1 MIAVDRGGNGPG
13 TELRTFLIADIRGY
27 TTYTREH
34 GDEAAGALAARF
46 AETVRDVAE
55 ANEGF
60 LLELRGDE
68 ALVVFVSARNA
79 LRAAVAMQ
87 DRLRENEL
95 PRGVG
100 IGLDAGEAV
109 AVEGGYRGGALNLAA
124 RLCAQAKAGE
134 VLASEAVI
142 HLAAKVEGLAYV
154 DPRTLKL
161 KGYDRPVR
169 AVDVVSSDRIPGGFS
184 HRVHRA
190 SNRLRADRRIQIAI
204 ALIASIAIVAAVVPR
219 ALRDDAPAEAGAAP
233 GLAFLDAA
241 SGDLLAHIDAAE
253 PGAGFFAEGRFWVR
267 DPDNSVFLAID
278 GVTHEVV
285 ARIPVPIASGYAAV
299 DGDRLWVADFN
310 SPTLAEV
317 DIPTERTIHEFD
329 LAQDAQDTE
338 GLSGILV
345 ADGSVW
351 VQHRDE
357 LLRLDPRN
365 GKVRARIGG
374 IYWAGAVTQVQDGT
388 IWATSWPGLVQVDPQ
403 TNERGLVLDQA
414 TDIFGSVVEQAGALW
429 TADESKGV
437 VYKVDP
443 NSAKILDTYETGEG
457 ARYISAAD
465 GQVWV
470 ANQDV
475 GTVTRIDALT
485 GELGTFSMGHP
496 VAAVVTGADQ
506 AMVTVLPGKTFEDE
520 IAALTGDVARVL
532 APAYVYSQLDP
543 AIAGYSGNALQQQLA
558 NATCARLLR
567 YPSDPAAGASEL
579 EPEVATSLPAKS
591 NGGRTYT
598 FTIGRGFAFS
608 PPSNEPITAQ
618 TYAFSIERALSP
630 VFGDQAQGARFV
642 DDIKG
647 EAAYRKGKA
656 EHIAGIRAEG
666 DTLSIT
672 LTGPSDTFLDRLA
685 IPSFCP
691 VPLDTPIVA
700 GGVSDFTG
708 AGVYQP
714 NLASSGPYF
723 ISYHLN
729 GELTILQRNP
739 NYTGPHAGTLDAIAI
754 REGIDASQAIGR
766 VEDGS
771 WDLTMVDDPSM
782 SPGEELDVRWG
793 PASEA
798 AAVGE
803 QRYFAVPVPGAATIA
818 LNAGRPLFND
828 ARVRRAVAS
837 AVARDELASVSGWLA
852 PSDAFIPPI
861 LLGAVER
868 PLFDPSAD
876 MDAAET
882 AMDGAPGGVAVMAI
896 PPDCPECQQ
905 TFELIRDRLAPLGI
919 DVQGRSF
926 DDPYSDLYAGHAP
939 FDMIPMYTGGDT
951 ADGASFLSNMLGN
964 DIPGDWLPAGV
975 AARVDRLLDLRGVE
989 RDRATSALAEELT
1002 RDVVPAVAYGNQVT
1016 AEFFS
1021 PRLGCRV
1028 FPPLGFGVDLA
1039 SLCLVE
1045 PSPSGV

>member
-1 MIAVDRGGNGPG
+1 MIAVDRDGNGAG

-79 LRAAVAMQ
+79 LRAAVALQ
-87 DRLRENEL
+87 ARFRETEL

-124 RLCAQAKAGE
+124 RLCGQAIAGE

-142 HLAAKVEGLAYV
+142 HLAAKVEGLSYV
-154 DPRTLKL
+154 DARTLKL

-169 AVDVVSSDRIPGGFS
+169 AVDVVSSDRVPGGIS
-184 HRVHRA
+184 HRMHRA
-190 SNRLRADRRIQIAI
+190 SSRLRADRRIQTAI
-204 ALIASIAIVAAVVPR
+204 ALIACLAIVAAVLPR
-219 ALRDDAPAEAGAAP
+219 VLRDDVPGRAGAEP

-241 SGDLLAHIDAAE
+241 SGDLTAHVEATQ
-253 PGAGFFAEGRFWVR
+253 PGAAFFAEGRFWVR
-267 DPDNSVFLAID
+267 DPDSSVFLAID
-278 GVTHEVV
+278 GATHEIV

-299 DGDRLWVADFN
+299 DGDRLWVADFR
-310 SPTLAEV
+310 SATLAEV
-317 DIPTERTIHEFD
+317 DIPTERTLNEFD
-329 LAQDAQDTE
+329 LARDAQDTD

-351 VQHRDE
+351 VQHGEE
-357 LLRLDPRN
+357 LLRVDPRD
-365 GKVRARIGG
+365 GKVQARIGG
-374 IYWAGAVTQVQDGT
+374 IYWAGALTQVEDGT
-388 IWATSWPGLVQVDPQ
+388 IWATSWPGLVQIDPR
-403 TNERGLVLDQA
+403 TNERGRVLDQG
-414 TDIFGSVVEQAGALW
+414 TEIFGSVVEQAGALW

-443 NSAKILDTYETGEG
+443 GSAKILDTYETGEG
-457 ARYISAAD
+457 ARYLSAAD

-470 ANQDV
+470 ANQDA

-485 GELGTFSMGHP
+485 GQMRTFSMGHV
-496 VAAVVTGADQ
+496 VAAVVAGAGQ

-532 APAYVYSQLDP
+532 APGYAYYELDP
-543 AIAGYSGNALQQQLA
+543 AIAGYAGNALQQQLA
-558 NATCARLLR
+558 DATCARLLR
-567 YPSDPAAGASEL
+567 YPSDPTARSAGF
-579 EPEVATSLPAKS
+579 EPEVAAGPPAVS

-598 FTIGRGFAFS
+598 FTIAQGFAFS

-618 TYAFSIERALSP
+618 TYAYSIERALSP
-630 VFGDQAQGARFV
+630 VFGGQAQGPTFV
-642 DDIKG
+642 DDIEG
-647 EAAYRKGKA
+647 EAAYRNRKA
-656 EHIAGIRAEG
+656 DHIAGIRAEG
-666 DTLSIT
+666 DTLTIT
-672 LTGPSDTFLDRLA
+672 LTAPSDTFLDRLA

-691 VPLDTPIVA
+691 VPLDTPIVR

-708 AGVYQP
+708 AGVFQP

-723 ISYHLN
+723 VSYHLN

-771 WDLTMVDDPSM
+771 WDLSVVDDPSM
-782 SPGEELDVRWG
+782 SPGGELDARWG

-798 AAVGE
+798 AAGGD

-818 LNAGRPLFND
+818 LNAGRPVFAD
-828 ARVRRAVAS
+828 VRVRRAVAF
-837 AVARDELASVSGWLA
+837 AVARDELAVASGGLA
-852 PSDAFIPPI
+852 ASDALIPPI
-861 LLGAVER
+861 LPGGPEG
-868 PLFDPSAD
+868 PSFDMSAN
-876 MDAAET
+876 AKQAEA

-896 PPDCPECQQ
+896 GPDCSGCEQML
-905 TFELIRDRLAPLGI
+905 ELLRDRLAPFGI
-919 DVQGRSF
+919 DVRGRSF
-926 DDPYSDLYAGHAP
+926 DDPYGDLYAGQAR
-939 FDMIPMYTGGDT
+939 FDMIPMFTGVDI
-951 ADGASFLSNMLGN
+951 ADGASFLSNMLGE
-964 DIPGDWLPAGV
+964 DIPDDWLPVGV
-975 AARVDRLLDLRGVE
+975 AARVDGLLRLRGAE
-989 RDRATSALAEELT
+989 RDRATSALVEELT

-1016 AEFFS
+1016 SEFFS

-1028 FPPLGFGVDLA
+1028 FPAFGFGVDLA

-1045 PSPSGV
+1045 PSTSGG